1 MRRYLK
7 FVLLV
12 SLVPLIVAI
21 FRAVTGPQSI
31 YLTDAFRTIDIVY
44 ARGGMMM
51 HCPQNTYTVNCLD
64 RSCLAAGQEIQRDCY
79 SQQVEVTRTVSAQ
92 PVRYE
97 LVIALSNALVSL
109 QPIKDPVYDPSGVIC
124 QDHTDDFPYFAIT
137 ATTSQ
142 SQTVFVGSKCNA
154 AGSKLW
160 KVKIGNQWYNQ
171 TTGEI
176 PAAYYQLL
184 AAVQSGAK

>member
-7 FVLLV
+7 FVVLV

-21 FRAVTGPQSI
+21 FRAMTGPRTI

-97 LVIALSNALVSL
+97 LIVALSNALVNL
-109 QPIKDPVYDPSGVIC
+109 QPIKDPSYDPPGVIC
-124 QDHTDDFPYFAIT
+124 QGHTDDFPYFAIT

-142 SQTVFVGSKCNA
+142 SQTVFMGSHCNFTE
-154 AGSKLW
+154 SKLW
-160 KVKIGNQWYNQ
+160 KIQIGNQWYNQ

-176 PAAYYQLL
+176 PAVYNQLL